1 MHLYK
6 NGQNLSG
13 LNHLYSL
20 LAFSSVYHDFLEDD
34 GWVVRSEGVD
44 AIGFYAVCPFL
55 HHICIK

>member
-6 NGQNLSG
+6 YGQNLSG

-34 GWVVRSEGVD
+34 GWVVRRQGERMD
-44 AIGFYAVCPFL
+44 AVAGGW
-55 HHICIK
+55 

>member
-20 LAFSSVYHDFLEDD
+20 LAFSSVYHELLEDD
-34 GWVVRSEGVD
+34 GWVVRRQGEHMD
-44 AIGFYAVCPFL
+44 AVAGGW
-55 HHICIK
+55 